1 MRLALVLFLSFNVF
15 TASYLDYPHPYHPTQ
30 SDKGMVVSQNYLSSD
45 IGADILSQGGNAIDA
60 AVAVGFSL
68 TATLPR
74 AGNIGGGGFMLI
86 YDAKNDVTV
95 ALDFRSMAPELAS
108 PEVYL
113 DKSLNTHDYNQT
125 RRSYKA
131 IAVPGTVAGLIKA
144 HETYGSMPLVQL
156 IQPTIDLLNAGVPI
170 TQDLYWAMQDT
181 EFLTLDDESKNIY
194 LNDKA
199 VIGGKIFNEDL
210 IRTLELIQK
219 NGRDGFYKGETAE
232 KIEQAMI
239 ANGGLIRKPDLEQY
253 KVDFTEP
260 ISIEYR
266 DNKIFTMGA
275 PSGGGVAIL
284 TSLNVL
290 ENFDL
295 TNFQPN
301 SAKYTHLLAEA
312 MKYGQQSRSKYIGDP
327 RFNEIPMEKLL
338 SKEYA
343 KLKSKNI
350 KLKRA
355 TNVDK
360 LTSRTHDLDKKYV
373 ESKDTTHYSI
383 IDEEGNA
390 VSVTYTLGYSFGS
403 GVTIEGTGILG
414 NNQMNNF
421 AYEYGRNDSLRRSSS
436 PANKLEPFKRPM
448 STMAPLIIFD
458 KNNEIKLITG
468 SPGGSQ
474 IPNINLQV
482 VLNVLDFNLDI
493 GEATMTPRIHQD
505 SQNNNLLIEKTINED
520 TKRILT
526 LYGHTI
532 EISDTIGSTQSIHV
546 IDGKNYGYADLRR
559 PNAKVSIQQ

>member
-1 MRLALVLFLSFNVF
+1 MRFTLALFLSFNLF

-30 SDKGMVVSQNYLSSD
+30 SDKGMVVSQNYISSD

-95 ALDFRSMAPELAS
+95 ALDFRSMAPALAS
-108 PEVYL
+108 PEIYL
-113 DKSLNTHDYNQT
+113 DKSLNAHDYNQT

-144 HETYGSMPLVQL
+144 HENYGSMPLAQL
-156 IQPTIDLLNAGVPI
+156 IQPTIDLLEAGVPI

-181 EFLTLDDESKNIY
+181 EFLKLDDESKDIY

-199 VIGGKIFNEDL
+199 VIGGKIFNDDL
-210 IRTLELIQK
+210 ITTLELIQE
-219 NGRDGFYKGETAE
+219 NGRDGFYSGETAE

-239 ANGGLIRKPDLEQY
+239 ANGGLIRKSDLEAY
-253 KVDFTEP
+253 RVDFTEP
-260 ISIEYR
+260 ISIKYR

-295 TNFQPN
+295 TNYQAN

-327 RFNEIPMEKLL
+327 RFSEIPMERLL
-338 SKEYA
+338 SKDYA

-360 LTSRTHDLDKKYV
+360 LTTRTHDLDKKYV

-421 AYEYGRNDSLRRSSS
+421 AHEYGRNDSLRRSSS

-458 KNNEIKLITG
+458 KNNDIKLITG

-505 SQNNNLLIEKTINED
+505 SQGNNLFIEKTINED
-520 TKRILT
+520 TRRILT
-526 LYGHTI
+526 LYGHKL

-546 IDGKNYGYADLRR
+546 INGKNFGYADLRR
-559 PNAKVSIQQ
+559 PNAKVSIQK